1 MKMIGKT
8 TNPLLQKTEEAIAA
22 KVPANLK
29 NAFQRIITAGLKV
42 MYDPKTNDMMA
53 KQLKEQGDPAE
64 IAGAGVAKLL
74 GMLMNQSKG
83 TMPMN
88 AAIPAAT
95 VLLCEGLDFMEQAKV
110 VKVDNEVLSRAMQ
123 SMSSTFLQMLG
134 VTPEKFQ
141 QMLAK
146 AQAGQKPAQPAVNPA
161 LQAAQS
167 APQIG
172 PTASPQGPVQKPSGT
187 TVTRQFAKPRPGGIV
202 GSIQGGAA

>member
-8 TNPLLQKTEEAIAA
+8 TNPLLQKTEEAISA
-22 KVPANLK
+22 KVPANMK

-74 GMLMNQSKG
+74 GLLMNQSKG

-123 SMSSTFLQMLG
+123 SMSSTFLQMMG

-146 AQAGQKPAQPAVNPA
+146 AQAGKKPGMPAESAAKPAPQAV
-161 LQAAQS
+161 QS
-167 APQIG
+167 APKPAGIIG
-172 PTASPQGPVQKPSGT
+172 AVQG
-187 TVTRQFAKPRPGGIV
+187 A
-202 GSIQGGAA
+202 